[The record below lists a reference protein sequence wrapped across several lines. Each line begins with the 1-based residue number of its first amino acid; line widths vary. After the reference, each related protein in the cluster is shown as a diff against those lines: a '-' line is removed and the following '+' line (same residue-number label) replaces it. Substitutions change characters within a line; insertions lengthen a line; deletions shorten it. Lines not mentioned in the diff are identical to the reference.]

1 MRQNA
6 SVDPGNPLRQE
17 VRLNVLVCLTD
28 LHGWGEK
35 KMDKKV
41 ATVLLR
47 GPSSRFRPASDG
59 WELKREGG
67 GGNGKGGWWLVGRG
81 GRRRRRRG
89 EGLLQLEI
97 APVSRPRQRHRQWRD
112 EERMEKGGREKEG
125 GLEGRR

>member
-17 VRLNVLVCLTD
+17 VRLNVLACLTD

-47 GPSSRFRPASDG
+47 GPPAIRVRPASDG
-59 WELKREGG
+59 WEGG
-67 GGNGKGGWWLVGRG
+67 G
-81 GRRRRRRG
+81 
-89 EGLLQLEI
+89 ET
-97 APVSRPRQRHRQWRD
+97 
-112 EERMEKGGREKEG
+112 EKGDG
-125 GLEGRR
+125 G